1 MAIEIIQNVIPT
13 PSLGSRF
20 AEAANESVGSMAKKL
35 AGIKYFKKD
44 IYKLPLYLSCLFLA
58 TARSFALNNNAQE
71 DNKKEIMV
79 RQQIKVI

>member
-13 PSLGSRF
+13 PSFGSRF
-20 AEAANESVGSMAKKL
+20 AEANESVGSMAKKL

-58 TARSFALNNNAQE
+58 TARSFALNNNAHE